1 MVIEH
6 ILFLNVD
13 RKSYMRSLAPLLEL
27 AASGL
32 KMSNK
37 RLKLEIALNLLA
49 LLDCVS
55 RANAVAR
62 ESVVRCP
69 SVKRIFSETV
79 KQINAKFCGKVAT
92 HHISRPVLALLDY
105 VSLKMLKAIWR
116 SFGALVLIW
125 PVTRKRL
132 AVERNGVTFGT
143 RWYLQHVYGG
153 TFDLL
158 VLNVI
163 LGSFVVLVSKWA
175 VT

>member
-1 MVIEH
+1 M
-6 ILFLNVD
+6 LGT
-13 RKSYMRSLAPLLEL
+13 
-27 AASGL
+27 SGL
-32 KMSNK
+32 FQAFLS
-37 RLKLEIALNLLA
+37 

-55 RANAVAR
+55 RANAVAQASVILR
-62 ESVVRCP
+62 PSVVRP
-69 SVKRIFSETV
+69 SIKRLLSETV